1 MKKILL
7 LIQFLLPIVF
17 FGQVKISYPELV
29 NRMIDLEYLA
39 TIPLKGEFS
48 GNFSSYDRKSKYDSL
63 SNTYKNWDANA
74 DGTGYVRNEDNDIV
88 VFEKDG
94 PGVIW
99 RFWSALALSG
109 KIKIYVDHD
118 TQPIIDQPFA
128 EFFELL
134 DEEGVELPKS
144 LPGRPSIN
152 LPELMSTLSRGRN
165 RFIPIPFKKHCKI
178 VFERDWGMYYHITYS
193 LFPEGKYELPEFKGS
208 FSKKDLI
215 ALAETDRILYNRGF
229 TRKKYEKEKNLD
241 FEIKNLSSSGI
252 WETNFKG
259 SGAINHFNISF
270 DKNKYP
276 TNERRKAMLEDL
288 WIQMT
293 WDGDKTPSVSV
304 PFGMFFGTFPDFYPN
319 RTLPVGTLS
328 EKFYSNWY
336 MPFSNGANFKIINK
350 GENKHNIKISI
361 AVVPLKETKNLL
373 RFHAKWHKG
382 KFIKKINNN
391 GRDIDWPILITRG
404 KGRYCGM
411 TLHIQ
416 NEWEEPKDEAVN
428 WWYGKFNTRNIW
440 WWWGEGDEKFYVDG
454 EKFPST
460 YGTGSEDYVGYA
472 WSAEPAF
479 ALFDHGFASQPYT
492 AIDGNGHTIVSR
504 FHIGDNIPFQKS
516 FTGVIEKYKADKW
529 GDKEQNCSYCPNICL
544 YQAVAFWYL
553 MPGQS
558 DIY

>member
-7 LIQFLLPIVF
+7 PIQFLLPIVF
-17 FGQVKISYPELV
+17 FGQVKISYPKLV

-48 GNFSSYDRKSKYDSL
+48 GNFSSYDRKSKYDTL

-74 DGTGYVRNEDNDIV
+74 DGTGYVRNENDNIV

-144 LPGRPSIN
+144 LPGLPSIN

-215 ALAETDRILYNRGF
+215 ALAETDRILYSRGF
-229 TRKKYEKEKNLD
+229 TRKKYEKEKKLD
-241 FEIKNLSSSGI
+241 FEIKNLSSFGI

-270 DKNKYP
+270 DKNKFP
-276 TNERRKAMLEDL
+276 TNEKRKTMLEDSDNVG
-288 WIQMT
+288 WSQE
-293 WDGDKTPSVSV
+293 
-304 PFGMFFGTFPDFYPN
+304 PFC
-319 RTLPVGTLS
+319 
-328 EKFYSNWY
+328 
-336 MPFSNGANFKIINK
+336 FSSIWNVFW
-350 GENKHNIKISI
+350 NI
-361 AVVPLKETKNLL
+361 
-373 RFHAKWHKG
+373 
-382 KFIKKINNN
+382 
-391 GRDIDWPILITRG
+391 
-404 KGRYCGM
+404 
-411 TLHIQ
+411 
-416 NEWEEPKDEAVN
+416 
-428 WWYGKFNTRNIW
+428 
-440 WWWGEGDEKFYVDG
+440 
-454 EKFPST
+454 
-460 YGTGSEDYVGYA
+460 
-472 WSAEPAF
+472 
-479 ALFDHGFASQPYT
+479 
-492 AIDGNGHTIVSR
+492 SR
-504 FHIGDNIPFQKS
+504 FLSK
-516 FTGVIEKYKADKW
+516 
-529 GDKEQNCSYCPNICL
+529 
-544 YQAVAFWYL
+544 
-553 MPGQS
+553 
-558 DIY
+558 